1 MIVRSPYG
9 WRNVLRNKGDVLQPS
24 LVSLETLGGL
34 RAASGYNFAAQ
45 FQQNPEPEAGFI
57 VQRPW
62 VKTYTPEEKPKR
74 FDIILQAWD
83 TANKDTELANYSVC
97 TTWGLTINKAYLLDV
112 FREKLEFPDLKRA
125 VRRLAKQHNARVVL
139 VEDKASGTPLIQELR
154 AERFMLVQPAPSL
167 PGDKIMRL
175 RSQTAKIEGGFVLFP
190 KEAPWLAVYLH
201 ELLSFPNAKF
211 DDQVDSTVF
220 ALAWITENPR
230 WTGWTKESLE
240 GLERFTNSLW
250 WEAQFWAHA
259 RRGR

>member
-1 MIVRSPYG
+1 MLVRTPYG
-9 WRNVLRNKGDVLQPS
+9 WLDVGRKKGDVLQPS
-24 LVSLETLGGL
+24 LVSRETLEGL
-34 RAASGYNFAAQ
+34 RAASAYNFAAQ
-45 FQQNPEPEAGFI
+45 FQQNPEPESGFI

-62 VKTYTPEEKPKR
+62 LQFYLPEEKPKT
-74 FDIILQAWD
+74 FDMVIQAWD

-97 TTWGLTINKAYLLDV
+97 TSWGLTSSKVYLLDV

-125 VRRLAKQHNARVVL
+125 VKRLAHQHKARVVL

-154 AERFMLVQPAPSL
+154 AEHFIIVQPAPSL

-201 ELLSFPNAKF
+201 ELLSFPNAKY

-230 WTGWTKESLE
+230 WTGWTEESLA
-240 GLERFTNSLW
+240 GLESFTNSLYW
-250 WEAQFWAHA
+250 QSQFWALA
-259 RRGR
+259 RR

>member
-1 MIVRSPYG
+1 MLVRSPYG
-9 WRNVLRNKGDVLQPS
+9 WLEVRRKKGDVLQPS
-24 LVSLETLGGL
+24 LVSRETLETYK
-34 RAASGYNFAAQ
+34 RASAYNFAAQ
-45 FQQNPEPEAGFI
+45 YQQDPEPETGFI
-57 VQRPW
+57 VQRVW
-62 VKTYTPEEKPKR
+62 IKSYTPNEKPE
-74 FDIILQAWD
+74 FDMVLQAWD

-97 TTWGLTINKAYLLDV
+97 TTWGLTSSKAYLLDV

-125 VRRLAKQHNARVVL
+125 VKRLAHQHKARVVL

-154 AERFMLVQPAPSL
+154 AEHFSIVQPAPSL

-190 KEAPWLAVYLH
+190 KEAPWLDTYLH
-201 ELLSFPNAKF
+201 ELLSFPITKYN
-211 DDQVDSTVF
+211 DQVDSTVF

-230 WTGWTKESLE
+230 WTGWTKESIE

-259 RRGR
+259 RR